1 MGRLCVLRY
10 TVGPIRKSVRYSH
23 INVDVAHAFSTY
35 VVE

>member
-10 TVGPIRKSVRYSH
+10 TVGLIGTSVRYTRS
-23 INVDVAHAFSTY
+23 NVEDAHAISAY

>member
-10 TVGPIRKSVRYSH
+10 TVGPIRKSVRYSR
-23 INVDVAHAFSTY
+23 INADAAHAISAY